1 MTAPT
6 DSETPANQ
14 PQPKKR
20 RGFWGI
26 VKLTMVT
33 VLVTVLGLEIVLR
46 AGLVPGYAKSET
58 RPLIDNLQEEAM
70 SIGHPYLAYALKPN
84 LEVDHGQ
91 PNKQTTHNAAGYRG
105 ELRAVPKPEG
115 TYRILCLGGSS
126 THGTTPNTD
135 ADTWPARLEA
145 HLTEA
150 TGKNVEVINFG
161 VFGYST
167 FESLVNLSFRGVAL
181 EPDLVLVY
189 HSINDMRCALYNLG
203 GEIKSDN
210 SHWRAIWPEIMPSPG
225 EQLLEKSLVYC
236 ALRKKFTGY
245 LARFEVLDA
254 FAIVNYDPFAPDP
267 YSNQTVSDVGF
278 DSFRDNLTSIV
289 AIAKAHGA
297 KTMVISQAMDRADLN
312 KDGSRQLQWDSMDR
326 MGRILLKVSQDTGAG
341 YCEARAV
348 LEQAFAKVTPE
359 IQAKE
364 ARSKELLASSDPALV
379 EEGRKLWME
388 FSREGVF
395 TGDVHLTDNG
405 ADILA
410 RAIAD
415 SILAGDY
422 LPK

>member
-6 DSETPANQ
+6 DPETPANP

-20 RGFWGI
+20 LGFWGTVTLI
-26 VKLTMVT
+26 MGTVMVT
-33 VLVTVLGLEIVLR
+33 ALGLEIVLR
-46 AGLVPGYAKSET
+46 AGLVPEYAKSAT
-58 RPLIDNLQEEAM
+58 RPLIDNIQEKAM
-70 SIGHPYLAYALKPN
+70 SIGHPYLSYALKPD
-84 LEVDHGQ
+84 LEVGHGQ
-91 PNKQTTHNAAGYRG
+91 PYKQTSHNAAGYRG
-105 ELRAVPKPEG
+105 QLRAVPKPEG
-115 TYRILCLGGSS
+115 VYRILCLGGSS

-135 ADTWPARLEA
+135 ANTWPARLEA

-150 TGKNVEVINFG
+150 TGKNIEVINFG

-167 FESLVNLSFRGVAL
+167 FESLINLSLRGVAL

-189 HSINDMRCALYNLG
+189 HSINDMRCALYTRG
-203 GEIKSDN
+203 GEVKSDN
-210 SHWRAIWPEIMPSPG
+210 SHWRAIWPQVMPSPG
-225 EQLLEKSLVYC
+225 EKFLEKSLVYC
-236 ALRKKFTGY
+236 ALRKKFTNY

-254 FAIVNYDPFAPDP
+254 FAIVNYRGDGDP
-267 YSNQTVSDVGF
+267 YVNEVVSDVGF
-278 DSFRDNLTSIV
+278 DSFRNNLTSIAAV
-289 AIAKAHGA
+289 ASAHGA
-297 KTMVISQAMDRADLN
+297 KTMMISQAMDRADI
-312 KDGSRQLQWDSMDR
+312 KASSRQLQWDSMDR
-326 MGRILLKVSQDTGAG
+326 LGRILLKVSQDMGAG

-348 LEQAFAKVTPE
+348 LEQAFAKVSPE
-359 IQAKE
+359 TQAKE
-364 ARSKELLASSDPALV
+364 VRSKELMASSDPAEV